1 MILSH
6 HGKLEF
12 GSPKVPLFPEALLLH
27 YLDDM
32 DSKMECMRATA
43 DKGAMAE
50 GLFTAWSPS
59 LERVVLRK
67 ERYLANGNAGGQ
79 NFLAPEAPAER
90 AVEKPAADDDAL
102 LAGSSVPGSGFGDKL
117 RTALGTVELRSREN
131 G

>member
-43 DKGAMAE
+43 EKGAQAE
-50 GLFTAWSPS
+50 GLFTAWSSS

-67 ERYLANGNAGGQ
+67 ERYLAKCAE
-79 NFLAPEAPAER
+79 PSSAPA
-90 AVEKPAADDDAL
+90 APIVV
-102 LAGSSVPGSGFGDKL
+102 AGTAEASGFADKL
-117 RTALGTVELRSREN
+117 RQALVPERSQEN

>member
-32 DSKMECMRATA
+32 DSKMECMRAA
-43 DKGAMAE
+43 AEKGAMAE
-50 GLFTAWSPS
+50 GLFTAWSSP

-67 ERYLANGNAGGQ
+67 DRYMAGAAACEPESGAQPASEGEPVLTGNGS
-79 NFLAPEAPAER
+79 E
-90 AVEKPAADDDAL
+90 
-102 LAGSSVPGSGFGDKL
+102 FGDKL
-117 RTALGTVELRSREN
+117 RTALAGGQLPDAERNHEN
-131 G
+131 A